1 MLTKVSDISKY
12 ARDQAMINRLKNN
25 LSDLK
30 KRRKILLHE
39 ITKIDR
45 QIEKHEDFLDDLE
58 D

>member
-1 MLTKVSDISKY
+1 
-12 ARDQAMINRLKNN
+12 MINRLKNN
-25 LSDLK
+25 LLDLK
-30 KRRKILLHE
+30 KRREILLHE